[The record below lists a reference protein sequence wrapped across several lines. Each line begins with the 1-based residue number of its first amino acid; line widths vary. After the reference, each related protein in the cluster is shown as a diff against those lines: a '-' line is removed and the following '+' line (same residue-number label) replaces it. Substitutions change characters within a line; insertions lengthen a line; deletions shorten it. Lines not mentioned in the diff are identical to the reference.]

1 MKPDSVHQEQHQ
13 EKQGGTTPEQR
24 TQRNAPGSTT
34 HKNAQRG
41 GGVPTQQHDTLGG
54 TTPKSTQRGGG
65 VPTQQHDTT
74 GGGVPTEDSDATD
87 TAAQFPAVLDNSN
100 EQATVAAYLR
110 HHLRGTQMFR
120 VVSAYFSVYGF
131 AALEKRLQQSA
142 MKVRI
147 LFGSPTSA
155 AEMNTGEQGD
165 KSFSLAEEGLV
176 PISNIVLQRRQL
188 ADRCAAWVKQKHKRV
203 EIRTIT
209 GSFLHGKMY
218 HMEAPSGTAA
228 VVGSS
233 NFTQHGLG
241 VAKNSNMEL
250 NIALREQAGNGART
264 LQQEQALW
272 QDKSKNL
279 EFSGLPDTPQDPT
292 HNTLRDLKKW
302 FDNLWN
308 SNTVRDAK
316 QEVLSALERWH
327 EEYPPQFVYYKTL
340 LELFRDNIDA
350 RAASD
355 SQLRDI
361 HLYDSEIWKAM
372 YEFQQDGARS
382 AINKLLMHNGC
393 ILADSVGLGKTYT
406 ALGVIKYFELRNESV
421 LVLCPK
427 KIIENWR
434 IYQESANSSHNLFID
449 DHFRYTLLAH
459 TDLTRKKGQSG
470 NVDLATFNWGSYNLV
485 VIDES
490 HNFRNA
496 SKSSRDEHGTVT
508 HYSRYERLLQDIIK
522 SGSKTKVLML
532 SATPVN
538 TSLNDLQNQID
549 LITEKRDD
557 AFAHSLHIKD
567 IRQVI
572 KAAQK
577 KFKDWETK
585 KTAHGTKHK
594 EELLENLGGEFTT
607 LLSGITI
614 ARSRQ
619 QIKKFYADFIKQE
632 GDFPQRTDPQNREPS
647 TDTKEQI
654 SYESLCRY
662 TEKLKFRIYCPSSYI
677 KDSAVSVKKRLDAEK
692 KEHNF
697 NQQTRETFLVGMM
710 QTNMMKRMESS
721 VYACACTLKR
731 SLDRIDE
738 QLEKINAYIEKSS
751 SAADVEQQ
759 EYIDVDHIDNDYEL
773 EEDEEFV
780 VSRKA
785 KVPYYYHQLDI
796 QTWRSHIIEDKKA
809 LTDVLEQVQKV
820 TPVRDGKLARLK
832 EDIRHKAQQPNR
844 KILLFTTF
852 KDTAEYLHQELGQLT
867 NELNMKMDI
876 VRGGDKN
883 FGDTLNC
890 FAPMARQQPC
900 AADQQI
906 DLLIATDCISEGQNL
921 QDCDTVINYDIHW
934 NPVRLI
940 QRFGRIDRIGS
951 KNATVR
957 MINYWPTP
965 DMDAYLQLGER
976 VHARMALV
984 DITATGEENI
994 LDEDVEQEAQLYIN
1008 FRNQQIKNIR
1018 NEIIDLD
1025 EVDDS
1030 VSMSD
1035 LTLDYFFTQL
1045 LRYLQHNS
1053 TALKQAP
1060 LGIYAVADS
1069 ADAKGAAGS
1078 QHPSAIF
1085 FFQQTIN
1092 TPNTNKSPTHP
1103 FYLVHVNASG
1113 VRHRYTNQQITLKLF
1128 EKLAVNQDKVLQTLC
1143 DSFNAEIENPDGKAH
1158 YDALAQ
1164 SALHGIPRAFNE
1176 QSAERV
1182 TQDRNAILPSPDE
1195 KPIAANLQLV
1205 TWLVIKNKDNV

>member
-24 TQRNAPGSTT
+24 TQKNVPGGITPKS
-34 HKNAQRG
+34 AQRG
-41 GGVPTQQHDTLGG
+41 GGVPTQQQHAADS
-54 TTPKSTQRGGG
+54 TTRKNAQWGGG
-65 VPTQQHDTT
+65 VPTQQHDTADSNA
-74 GGGVPTEDSDATD
+74 PAEDSDATD
-87 TAAQFPAVLDNSN
+87 TTAQFRTVLDNSN
-100 EQATVAAYLR
+100 KEATVARYLR
-110 HHLRGTQMFR
+110 RHLRGTQMFR

-131 AALEKRLQQSA
+131 ETLAQELEDNPMA
-142 MKVRI
+142 VRI
-147 LFGSPTSA
+147 LFGSPASA
-155 AEMNTGEQGD
+155 GEIITGEQGD

-176 PISNIVLQRRQL
+176 LAVDSVLQQRQL
-188 ADRCAAWVKQKHKRV
+188 ADRCAAWVKDKRI

-250 NIALREQAGNGART
+250 NIALRERADNSTRT
-264 LQQEQALW
+264 NQQEQELW
-272 QDKSKNL
+272 QGKKEKELQSLLNTTQ
-279 EFSGLPDTPQDPT
+279 DTT
-292 HNTLRDLKKW
+292 HNTLRDLKEW

-308 SNTVRDAK
+308 STMVQNAK

-327 EEYPPQFVYYKTL
+327 TEYSPQFIYYKTL
-340 LELFRDNIDA
+340 LELFRDDIDA

-355 SQLRDI
+355 SQLRDV
-361 HLYDSEIWKAM
+361 HLYDSDIWKAM
-372 YEFQQDGARS
+372 YEFQRDGARS
-382 AINKLLMHNGC
+382 AINKLLTHNGC

-427 KIIENWR
+427 KLIENWR
-434 IYQESANSSHNLFID
+434 IYDASANSKYNPFAAD
-449 DHFRYTLLAH
+449 RFRYTLLAH
-459 TDLTRKKGQSG
+459 TDLTREKGQSG
-470 NVDLATFNWGSYNLV
+470 NVDLATHNWSAFDLV

-490 HNFRNA
+490 HNFRNV
-496 SKSSRDEHGTVT
+496 SKSPRDEHGNIIR
-508 HYSRYERLLQDIIK
+508 HSRYERLLQDVIK
-522 SGSKTKVLML
+522 NGGKTKVLML

-594 EELLENLGGEFTT
+594 EELLEDLGGEFTT

-759 EYIDVDHIDNDYEL
+759 EYIDADHIDNDYEL

-832 EDIRHKAQQPNR
+832 KDIRHKAQQSNR

-867 NELNMKMDI
+867 NALNMKMDI

-883 FGDTLNC
+883 FGDKLNC

-994 LDEDVEQEAQLYIN
+994 LDEDVEQEAQLHIN
-1008 FRNQQIKNIR
+1008 FRNKQIERIR

-1045 LRYLQHNS
+1045 LRYLQHNR

-1085 FFQQTIN
+1085 SFSRQLI
-1092 TPNTNKSPTHP
+1092 HP
-1103 FYLVHVNASG
+1103 IPIRALP
-1113 VRHRYTNQQITLKLF
+1113 ILF
-1128 EKLAVNQDKVLQTLC
+1128 
-1143 DSFNAEIENPDGKAH
+1143 I
-1158 YDALAQ
+1158 
-1164 SALHGIPRAFNE
+1164 
-1176 QSAERV
+1176 
-1182 TQDRNAILPSPDE
+1182 
-1195 KPIAANLQLV
+1195 
-1205 TWLVIKNKDNV
+1205 